1 MKKGIFKSILFITSL
16 LLSLEALSKIEKS
29 AEKKVE
35 SKSDS
40 KSKSKSAKAL
50 DMNAV
55 RLAVHF
61 HLQEIQKCYTDLI
74 IEGMAT
80 KGKVTA
86 TWDIDDKGSVQN
98 LFIKENTSK
107 DPALEGCV
115 TERVVNW
122 TFPAAE
128 TGKTFPVTYPFQFGN

>member
-1 MKKGIFKSILFITSL
+1 MKKGILKRLLFFSSL
-16 LLSLEALSKIEKS
+16 LLCLEAS
-29 AEKKVE
+29 ANKAKKE
-35 SKSDS
+35 SGP
-40 KSKSKSAKAL
+40 AKL
-50 DMNAV
+50 DLNSVKQVV
-55 RLAVHF
+55 RE
-61 HLQEIQKCYTDLI
+61 HLHDVQKCYTDLI

-86 TWDIDDKGSVQN
+86 QWDIDDKGAVQN
-98 LFIKENTSK
+98 LTIKENTSK

-128 TGKTFPVTYPFQFGN
+128 AGKTFPVAYPFQFGN